1 MEDDLNGDGMA
12 LRSSQ
17 PLKAQRR
24 RIKIL
29 ESKTFQTQLKKARV
43 MKNKICIVEMRK
55 RQSEIEVKIRQS
67 HTHRNI
73 EITNEIICDCAQQ
86 QTAARKTCHHVVW
99 VFLYFFEKRET
110 DKLLAQ
116 TDIVVSSFQRLLNQV
131 PDSIPNALKVKNDG
145 VREYNQKLRDHEK
158 FDLP

>member
-1 MEDDLNGDGMA
+1 MEDDLNGNEMA

-17 PLKAQRR
+17 PLKAKRR

-29 ESKTFQTQLKKARV
+29 ESKTFQTKLKKARV
-43 MKNKICIVEMRK
+43 MKNKICIVEMSK
-55 RQSEIEVKIRQS
+55 RQSEVKVKIRQS

-99 VFLYFFEKRET
+99 VFLYF
-110 DKLLAQ
+110 
-116 TDIVVSSFQRLLNQV
+116 VSSFQRLLNQV